1 MAPEA
6 GGWTPPRIWCR
17 RWSGPSRR
25 AGCTSS
31 RFRSTTP
38 RTRASSSRNWET
50 VRRSSNRRNEARTDR
65 HRRQARRRHAMNPF
79 TFQTTPNVLFEAGA
93 ATKIAGL
100 VAEFGAERVLFV
112 TDKGVR
118 GAGLTQ
124 DAEASLAARCE
135 LTMFEDVVADPPS
148 HVVETAVALCRDKRI
163 DAVVSI
169 GGGSA
174 LDTAKLVAYLAKSDA
189 RLDDIYGVGLAKG
202 QRLPL
207 LLAPT
212 TAGTGSEVT
221 PIAIVTTPTTEKKG
235 VVSPRLLPD
244 WAILDPELTLGL
256 PPAVTAATGIDAMVH
271 AIEAYTSRHKKNPI
285 SDQLARQ
292 ALALL
297 SANIREVCQN
307 GANLEARG
315 NMLLGSMLAGMAFAN
330 APVAA
335 VHALAYPIGAI
346 FHVPHGLSNALVLM
360 GVLRFNLPEAEVL
373 YADLAPILDPQTRDL
388 PTAEKAQ
395 RFVDALAAICR
406 DCKVPASLAEV
417 GVKEADLTR
426 LAEDAMKQTRLLVN
440 NPREVTYQDAYAIY
454 SEALDGRKRQA
465 A

>member
-1 MAPEA
+1 
-6 GGWTPPRIWCR
+6 
-17 RWSGPSRR
+17 
-25 AGCTSS
+25 
-31 RFRSTTP
+31 
-38 RTRASSSRNWET
+38 
-50 VRRSSNRRNEARTDR
+50 
-65 HRRQARRRHAMNPF
+65 MNPF
-79 TFQTTPNVLFEAGA
+79 TFQVPPNVLFEAGA
-93 ATKIAGL
+93 TKKVAGL
-100 VAEFGAERVLFV
+100 VAEFGAERVLLV

-118 GAGLTQ
+118 NAGLTAG
-124 DAEASLAARCE
+124 AEDSLKAAGRD
-135 LTMFEDVVADPPS
+135 LLVFEDVVADPPS
-148 HVVETAVALCRDKRI
+148 RVVESAVAVARAEGVDL
-163 DAVVSI
+163 VLSI

-174 LDTAKLVAYLAKSDA
+174 LDTAKLVAYLAKSGDA
-189 RLDDIYGVGLAKG
+189 LDAIYGVGLAKG

-207 LLAPT
+207 FLLPT

-256 PPAVTAATGIDAMVH
+256 PAPVTAATGIDAMVH
-271 AIEAYTSRHKKNPI
+271 AIEAYTSRHKKNPM

-292 ALALL
+292 ALTLL
-297 SANIREVCQN
+297 AANIREACRN
-307 GANLEARG
+307 GRNLEARSE
-315 NMLLGSMLAGMAFAN
+315 MLLGSMLAGMAFAN

-360 GVLRFNLPEAEVL
+360 GVLRFNLPAAEGL
-373 YADLAPILDPQTRDL
+373 YAELAPLVDPGARDL
-388 PTAEKAQ
+388 PPAQGAQ

-406 DCKVPASLAEV
+406 DCGVPASLSEV
-417 GVKEADLTR
+417 GVGEGDLAR

-440 NPREVTYQDAYAIY
+440 NPREVTHADAYAIY
-454 SEALDGRKRQA
+454 SEALDGRQRQA

>member
-1 MAPEA
+1 M
-6 GGWTPPRIWCR
+6 
-17 RWSGPSRR
+17 S
-25 AGCTSS
+25 
-31 RFRSTTP
+31 
-38 RTRASSSRNWET
+38 
-50 VRRSSNRRNEARTDR
+50 
-65 HRRQARRRHAMNPF
+65 
-79 TFQTTPNVLFEAGA
+79 
-93 ATKIAGL
+93 
-100 VAEFGAERVLFV
+100 
-112 TDKGVR
+112 
-118 GAGLTQ
+118 
-124 DAEASLAARCE
+124 
-135 LTMFEDVVADPPS
+135 
-148 HVVETAVALCRDKRI
+148 LCRDERI
-163 DAVVSI
+163 DLVLSI

-174 LDTAKLVAYLAKSDA
+174 LDTAKLVAYLAKSGD

-207 LLAPT
+207 LLVPT

-256 PPAVTAATGIDAMVH
+256 PSHVTAATGIDAMVH
-271 AIEAYTSRHKKNPI
+271 AIEAYTSRHKKNPM

-297 SANIREVCQN
+297 SQNIREVCRN
-307 GANLEARG
+307 GQNLEARSQ
-315 NMLLGSMLAGMAFAN
+315 MLLGSMLAGMAFAN

-360 GVLRFNLPEAEVL
+360 GVLRFNLPAAEAL
-373 YADLAPILDPQTRDL
+373 YAELAPIVDPEAAGL
-388 PTAEKAQ
+388 PVAEAAS
-395 RFVDALAAICR
+395 RFVEGLAAICR

-417 GVKEADLTR
+417 GVRESDLPR

-440 NPREVTYQDAYAIY
+440 NPREVTYADAFAIY
-454 SEALDGRKRQA
+454 GEALDGKQRQA
-465 A
+465 TA